1 MKKTLG
7 FIKNLLLDK
16 RTLKD
21 YLLIL
26 LGSTLQAVSL
36 RVFLIPA
43 KLASGGVSGLSQ
55 IVNNFTGWPIGL
67 MVLIGNIPLLIMG
80 CVLRYY

>member
-1 MKKTLG
+1 MKKARG
-7 FIKNLLLDK
+7 FIKKLSLEK
-16 RTLKD
+16 KALKD

-26 LGSTLQAVSL
+26 LGSTLQAISL

-55 IVNNFTGWPIGL
+55 IINNFTGWPIGL
-67 MVLIGNIPLLIMG
+67 MVL
-80 CVLRYY
+80 